1 MKNLSTMIA
10 VVGALSGCGSVEVS
24 PATAPTNATTAT
36 APTTTTTNSATV
48 AAAEGLSPVATQPR
62 AVDESLARLRALEV
76 FTVGAMQWQEPAEA
90 FNCYGPCPGSEV
102 AIARAQAAGA
112 ARLDA
117 FTRAAEVAARDT
129 AADHANAC
137 EPATI
142 AANLDALRAL
152 RVVEVG
158 DFLAAQPREAA
169 NCYGVV
175 CPGEATRVRNES
187 CARAEHLADIVDATR
202 GM

>member
-24 PATAPTNATTAT
+24 PATATTTPTSAVAPTT
-36 APTTTTTNSATV
+36 APTGATV
-48 AAAEGLSPVATQPR
+48 AAAEGLTPVATQPR

-76 FTVGAMQWQEPAEA
+76 FSVGAMQWQEPAEA

-137 EPATI
+137 EPAAI
-142 AANLDALRAL
+142 AANLEALRAL

-158 DFLAAQPREAA
+158 DFLAVQPREAA
-169 NCYGVV
+169 NCYGLV
-175 CPGEATRVRNES
+175 CPGEAARARDES